1 MSTSTK
7 LSTAQQKSINQSY
20 GDDFYPPDIPFYAY
34 TNFDWFRE
42 RRNQI
47 TQIII
52 ISALTFIF
60 LQRFQLYEP
69 PPYVIAG

>member
-1 MSTSTK
+1 MPTSTK

-20 GDDFYPPDIPFYAY
+20 EDDFPPEIPLSAY
-34 TNFDWFRE
+34 TNFDWLHE

-60 LQRFQLYEP
+60 LQKFQSTEP
-69 PPYVIAG
+69 PVYVTSG